1 MKHIAQRT
9 LALILAL
16 MMVLS
21 VTTAFASGKT
31 VAINKKNFPDKVF
44 RAYVSENFD
53 SNKDGKLSSKEISK
67 AKVISL
73 LGDDVAKIGNLKGVE
88 HFTALKELCAS
99 CTSVKSLDLRKNTAL
114 TILDASC
121 CPNLKTL
128 KITGLKKLM
137 RVDVTSGKLASLDI
151 SGCTKLLSVIKNP
164 YSFVQDEIWW
174 SPRSK
179 ESIDQLAISKTTKLM
194 NGKKL
199 LRKYAKP
206 KSIRFSKKSMTV
218 KKGQSGS
225 LLSILKMNPSTCV
238 YPVKFTTSDEAVFF
252 IMDPDSFGPD
262 EYNAYE
268 KGTVTVTAKCGGKKA
283 TIRITVK

>member
-31 VAINKKNFPDKVF
+31 VAIDRKNFPDKVF

-53 SNKDGKLSSKEISK
+53 KNKDGKLSSKEISK

-99 CTSVKSLDLRKNTAL
+99 CTSVKTLDLRKNTAL

-164 YSFVQDEIWW
+164 YSFEQDGIGW
-174 SPRSK
+174 SSYSE
-179 ESIDQLAISKTTKLM
+179 ESSVDLAISKTTKLM

-206 KSIRFSKKSMTV
+206 KSIRFSKKSVTV
-218 KKGQSGS
+218 KKGQSGR

-238 YPVKFTTSDEAVFF
+238 YPVKFTTSDVRVLYLD
-252 IMDPDSFGPD
+252 DPDYYGTW
-262 EYNAYE
+262 E